1 MFISCLYGL
10 PYSDKQEPVAFCITE
25 RMERELSY
33 SSQKR
38 YRTVPGVLAVVA
50 VAVGIAGSALGQQ
63 VDLSFQNALDQA
75 LQNNPQLVAAE
86 GRVED
91 ARGQKL
97 QAGLKPNPRLT
108 VQSED
113 IRQSA
118 RNAPF
123 SFVDSTEDYVLLGQI
138 IESGGK
144 RERRVD
150 VASSA
155 VQTSELERELAR
167 RQIASRVASAYWT
180 AVSLIRA
187 RDLLQEV
194 LRTYQEDVD
203 YGRNRV
209 NEGVMA
215 EADLMRIQLERDR
228 TEAEALTAVREAD
241 LGIVNLYR
249 AMGKQEFP
257 PTRLTDSLE
266 SIGTINLPQLERVL
280 RARPELRLARQAVME
295 AEANI
300 RLQRAN
306 AKTDPEAFVGYKRNG
321 PYDTLYGAVQIDLPI
336 RNRNQGNIASAQ
348 ARLHVANANLTTAET
363 QVKADLESAIR
374 AYKNGRALLDILP
387 RTLSRAT
394 ETERL
399 ARAAYREG
407 AIDLLRF
414 LDAERGRIQAQ
425 MEYNRALSDLRQS
438 IVGLYLA
445 GGQSPTGGEMP

>member
-1 MFISCLYGL
+1 VQKSKSFFLIFLY
-10 PYSDKQEPVAFCITE
+10 
-25 RMERELSY
+25 
-33 SSQKR
+33 
-38 YRTVPGVLAVVA
+38 VPCQLFV
-50 VAVGIAGSALGQQ
+50 GSAFGQQ

-75 LQNNPQLVAAE
+75 LGGNPQLAAAE
-86 GRVED
+86 GRMDD
-91 ARGQKL
+91 ARGQQR

-113 IRQSA
+113 IRSSTTGM
-118 RNAPF
+118 PF
-123 SFVDSTEDYVLLGQI
+123 SFVNSTEDYLLLGQV

-155 VQTSELERELAR
+155 VQTAELERELTR
-167 RQIASRVASAYWT
+167 RQIAGRVALAYWS
-180 AVSLIRA
+180 AASLAHA

-209 NEGVMA
+209 NEGIMA

-228 TEAEALTAVREAD
+228 TETEVLTATRDAD
-241 LGIVNLYR
+241 QGIVNLYR

-257 PTRLTDSLE
+257 PTHLTDPLE
-266 SIGTINLPQLERVL
+266 KMGSVALPQLEQVL
-280 RARPELRLARQAVME
+280 QTRPELRIARQAVAE

-300 RLQRAN
+300 RLQKAN
-306 AKTDPEAFVGYKRNG
+306 ARTDPEAFVGYKRNVG
-321 PYDTLYGAVQIDLPI
+321 YDTLYGAVQIDLPV

-348 ARLHVANANLTTAET
+348 ARLRIANANLAIAET
-363 QVKADLESAIR
+363 QVRADLESAVR
-374 AYKNGRALLDILP
+374 AYRSGRALLDILP
-387 RTLSRAT
+387 GTLLRAT

-407 AIDLLRF
+407 GIDLLRL
-414 LDAERGRIQAQ
+414 LDAERNRIQTQ
-425 MEYNRALSDLRQS
+425 MEYNRALTDLHQS